1 MLPLNLHLAPANGIR
16 GYTNEVRL
24 RGLTRN
30 QGFGTRAG
38 GFCLC
43 SRDFSRLVQDMS
55 YHYWHSSFQIVL
67 TSLTTAILV
76 IANRAK
82 RNVAIA

>member
-1 MLPLNLHLAPANGIR
+1 MLNNTEPRCLLTHILHLAPANGIR

-55 YHYWHSSFQIVL
+55 
-67 TSLTTAILV
+67 
-76 IANRAK
+76 
-82 RNVAIA
+82 

>member
-1 MLPLNLHLAPANGIR
+1 MHLAPANGIR

-55 YHYWHSSFQIVL
+55 LQRLSV
-67 TSLTTAILV
+67 
-76 IANRAK
+76 
-82 RNVAIA
+82 

>member
-1 MLPLNLHLAPANGIR
+1 MHLAPANRIR

-24 RGLTRN
+24 RGLTQY

-43 SRDFSRLVQDMS
+43 SRDFSRLVQDMCFPPAPCPLPPAL
-55 YHYWHSSFQIVL
+55 FQQYL
-67 TSLTTAILV
+67 FTPTYLHL
-76 IANRAK
+76 
-82 RNVAIA
+82 

>member
-1 MLPLNLHLAPANGIR
+1 MHLAPANGIR

-24 RGLTRN
+24 RGLTQY

-43 SRDFSRLVQDMS
+43 SCDFSRLVQDMC
-55 YHYWHSSFQIVL
+55 
-67 TSLTTAILV
+67 
-76 IANRAK
+76 
-82 RNVAIA
+82 

>member
-1 MLPLNLHLAPANGIR
+1 MHLAPANGIR

-24 RGLTRN
+24 RGLTQY

-43 SRDFSRLVQDMS
+43 SCDFSRLVQDMCQA
-55 YHYWHSSFQIVL
+55 FL
-67 TSLTTAILV
+67 
-76 IANRAK
+76 IANWYLCY
-82 RNVAIA
+82 